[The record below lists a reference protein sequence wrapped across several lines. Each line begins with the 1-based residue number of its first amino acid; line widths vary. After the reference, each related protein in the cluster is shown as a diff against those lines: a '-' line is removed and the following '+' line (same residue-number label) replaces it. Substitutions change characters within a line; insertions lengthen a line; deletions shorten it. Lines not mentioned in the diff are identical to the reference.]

1 MTKILLTGMTGQV
14 GGELARALAPLGK
27 LVIPERSRCDLS
39 RPETLSALVDEV
51 CPSVIVNAAAY
62 TAVDKAET
70 EVDLAMTI
78 NGDAPRELAVAAR
91 RHGALMVHFSTDYV
105 FDGCK
110 LAAYDED
117 DQPNPLSSYGRSK
130 LVGEDAVRTAAGDY
144 LILRTSWVYGAHG
157 NNFLRTILRLAEE
170 RDQLRIVADQAG
182 APTPASVIAD
192 TTATALD
199 RDLVRRKSG
208 NFESGTFHLTAS
220 GKTTWHGFASAIVE
234 GARKRGQVLRCRDI
248 IPISTAEYPL
258 PAVRPANSSLLCKR
272 LELRYGAK
280 LPNWE
285 TGLAQVLE
293 EYFRA

>member
-39 RPETLSALVDEV
+39 RPEALSALVDEV
-51 CPSVIVNAAAY
+51 RPSVIVNAAAY

-78 NGDAPRELAVAAR
+78 NGDAPRELAIAAR

-105 FDGCK
+105 FDGRK

-117 DQPNPLSSYGRSK
+117 DQPNPLNSYGRSK
-130 LVGEDAVRTAAGDY
+130 LVGEDAVRTAGGDY
-144 LILRTSWVYGAHG
+144 LIFRTSWVYGAHG

-170 RDQLRIVADQAG
+170 RDQLWIVADQAG
-182 APTPASVIAD
+182 APTAASLIAD
-192 TTATALD
+192 TTAMTLD

-208 NFESGTFHLTAS
+208 DFESDTFHLTAS
-220 GKTTWHGFASAIVE
+220 GKTTWHGFASAIVA
-234 GARKRGQVLRCRDI
+234 GARKRGQALRCRDI

-258 PAVRPANSSLLCKR
+258 PAVRPAHSSLSCKR
-272 LELRYGAK
+272 LELRYGTK

-285 TGLAQVLE
+285 TGLAQALE
-293 EYFRA
+293 EYFHV